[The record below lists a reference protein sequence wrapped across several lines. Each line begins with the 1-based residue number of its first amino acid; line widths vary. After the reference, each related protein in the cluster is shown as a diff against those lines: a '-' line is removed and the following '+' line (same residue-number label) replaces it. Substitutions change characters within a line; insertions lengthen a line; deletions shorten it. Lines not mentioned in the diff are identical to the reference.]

1 MHFGTSAY
9 VGLGV
14 SMEETERHLSEA
26 QAAGAD
32 MLFTSMQLPESDVQA
47 LHRDMPRLT
56 RMAHSF
62 GMKVD
67 ADVAPR
73 TMERFGIGRM
83 DARAFREF
91 GLDVI
96 RLDYGYSLEET
107 VELTHN
113 TQGLTVELNATIPAD
128 KQKENLEMLKR
139 AGARMD
145 RLRACHNYYPKA
157 HTGLPYREAVK
168 MNALLHEYGLEVG
181 GFVAS
186 RTHKRYVVG
195 DGLPTL
201 ERHRQLDVFTQAQ
214 ECALCGMDFVFIGDD
229 LAAMSELEALAS
241 VKPGVIQLRI
251 EPAEESEAL
260 KWILNRPFRK
270 ADLAEELL
278 RAGFG
283 EERPDVLKT
292 YTGNI
297 HEERRVGDVTID
309 LPSYYRYAGEVNIVL
324 SPLPKDERIALLGR
338 IVESDV
344 RTLEL
349 LDGGETLMLVR
360 V

>member
-14 SMEETERHLSEA
+14 SMEDTARHLEEA

-32 MLFTSMQLPESDVQA
+32 MLFTSMQLPESDVEA
-47 LHRDMPRLT
+47 LHRDMPKLT
-56 RMAHSF
+56 KLAHAH

-73 TMERFGIGRM
+73 TMERFGIDRM
-83 DARAFREF
+83 DARAFKEF

-96 RLDYGYSLEET
+96 RLDYGYSLDET
-107 VELTHN
+107 AELTHN
-113 TQGLTVELNATIPAD
+113 TQGLMVELNATIPVE
-128 KQKENLEMLKR
+128 KQRDNLEALRK

-157 HTGLPYREAVK
+157 HTGLPYAEAVK
-168 MNALLHEYGLEVG
+168 MNSVLHEYGLEVG

-186 RTHKRYVVG
+186 QTHKRYVVG

-201 ERHRQLDVFTQAQ
+201 ERHRTLDVFTQAQ
-214 ECALCGMDFVFIGDD
+214 ECALSGMDFVFIGDD
-229 LAAMSELEALAS
+229 MAAKNELEALTS
-241 VKPGVIQLRI
+241 VQPDVIKLRVR
-251 EPAEESEAL
+251 PAEESEAL
-260 KWILNRPFRK
+260 EWLLNRPVRK

-278 RAGFG
+278 RAGFDG
-283 EERPDVLKT
+283 ERPEVLKH
-292 YTGNI
+292 YPGRI
-297 HEERRVGDVTID
+297 HCERKVGDVTID

-324 SPLPKDERIALLGR
+324 SPLPKDERIALMGR
-338 IVESDV
+338 IVESDI

-349 LDGGETLMLVR
+349 LDGRETLMLVKE
-360 V
+360 

>member
-113 TQGLTVELNATIPAD
+113 TQGLAVELNATILAD
-128 KQKENLEMLKR
+128 K
-139 AGARMD
+139 D
-145 RLRACHNYYPKA
+145 
-157 HTGLPYREAVK
+157 
-168 MNALLHEYGLEVG
+168 
-181 GFVAS
+181 S
-186 RTHKRYVVG
+186 VVN
-195 DGLPTL
+195 T
-201 ERHRQLDVFTQAQ
+201 EK
-214 ECALCGMDFVFIGDD
+214 I
-229 LAAMSELEALAS
+229 
-241 VKPGVIQLRI
+241 
-251 EPAEESEAL
+251 
-260 KWILNRPFRK
+260 
-270 ADLAEELL
+270 
-278 RAGFG
+278 
-283 EERPDVLKT
+283 
-292 YTGNI
+292 
-297 HEERRVGDVTID
+297 
-309 LPSYYRYAGEVNIVL
+309 
-324 SPLPKDERIALLGR
+324 
-338 IVESDV
+338 
-344 RTLEL
+344 
-349 LDGGETLMLVR
+349 
-360 V
+360 

>member
-9 VGLGV
+9 VGLGI
-14 SMEETERHLSEA
+14 SLEQTERHLAEA
-26 QAAGAD
+26 QAAGID
-32 MLFTSMQLPESDVQA
+32 MLFTSMQLPESDIKA
-47 LHRDMPRLT
+47 LHSDMPKLT
-56 RMAHSF
+56 KLAHSY

-83 DARAFREF
+83 DVRAFREF

-128 KQKENLEMLKR
+128 KQKENLEALKR
-139 AGARMD
+139 AGAKMD

-157 HTGLPYREAVK
+157 YTGLPYREAVN
-168 MNALLHEYGLEVG
+168 MTSLLHEYGLEVG

-186 RTHKRYVVG
+186 QTHKRYVVG

-201 ERHRQLDVFTQAQ
+201 ERHRKLDVFTQAQ
-214 ECALCGMDFVFIGDD
+214 ECALCGMDFIFVGDD
-229 LAAMSELEALAS
+229 LAAKNELEALTS
-241 VKPGVIQLRI
+241 VRPGVIQLRI
-251 EPAEESEAL
+251 KPAEESEAL
-260 KWILNRPFRK
+260 NWILNRPFRK

-278 RAGFG
+278 RASFDG
-283 EERPDVLKT
+283 ERPHVLKN
-292 YTGNI
+292 YPGEI
-297 HEERRVGDVTID
+297 HQERRVGDVTID

-324 SPLPKDERIALLGR
+324 KPLPKDERIALLGR
-338 IVESDV
+338 IVESDS

-349 LDGGETLMLVR
+349 LEDKETLMLVR
-360 V
+360 E